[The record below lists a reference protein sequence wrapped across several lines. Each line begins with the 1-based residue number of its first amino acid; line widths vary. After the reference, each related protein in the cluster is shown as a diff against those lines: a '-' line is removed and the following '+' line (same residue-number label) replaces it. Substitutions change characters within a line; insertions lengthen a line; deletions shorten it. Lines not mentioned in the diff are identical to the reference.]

1 MDLLPIFA
9 AGTGIMET
17 ETLKKEIER
26 LWKEAFGEEKEVTDL
41 FLEQFYNRG
50 RMLYK
55 ECDGRLLSMLHIVPF
70 TLQGQKTGYIYAVAT
85 DVAERG
91 KGLAT
96 SLMHKAV
103 ECAREMELDALALIP
118 ADDGLR
124 AFYSRLGFIGDA
136 KAAFDAP
143 HGFDFGTGDSDN
155 DRLCWLPLKDDFK
168 VTPPCDGTAILL
180 TYTG

>member
-1 MDLLPIFA
+1 MPIFA

-26 LWKEAFGEEKEVTDL
+26 LWTEAFGEEKEVTGL
-41 FLEQFYNRG
+41 FLKHFYNRD
-50 RMLYK
+50 RMLYT
-55 ECDGRLLSMLHIVPF
+55 ERDDRLLSMLHIVPF
-70 TLQGQKTGYIYAVAT
+70 MLQEQKTGYIYAVAT
-85 DVAERG
+85 DVTERG

-103 ECAREMELDALALIP
+103 ERAREMELDALALIP

-136 KAAFDAP
+136 KVAFDAP
-143 HGFDFGTGDSDN
+143 HGFDFGTGDSDD
-155 DRLCWLPLKDDFK
+155 DRICWLPLKDDFK
-168 VTPPCDGTAILL
+168 VAPPCDDTAILL